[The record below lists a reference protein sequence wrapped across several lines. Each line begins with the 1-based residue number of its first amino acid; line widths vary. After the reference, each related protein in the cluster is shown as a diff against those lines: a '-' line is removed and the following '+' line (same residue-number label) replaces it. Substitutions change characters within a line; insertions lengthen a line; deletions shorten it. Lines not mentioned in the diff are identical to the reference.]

1 MVLIGGEAV
10 VLIGGEAM
18 VIEGR
23 YGYCKNLKK
32 TVKTG
37 QTRTRERKENTRAGR
52 MLSKVNKN
60 MLLGLLP
67 GQENMSTSDSYL
79 LSLWMM
85 RRKPMPGIHKIHCI
99 PWFNEFKVE
108 RKKENGGAKVFAKY
122 EQLVADY
129 AKGDLHPADLKHAL
143 TTALKKIL
151 QYVHDHFKNDEKTKA
166 LLKKVKVQDPI
177 TLTTC
182 IILERRQQIQQNTF
196 ADQRRTRMNAKPFKE
211 TQQSSEHINISS
223 QCRTRINA
231 HHPNRPLHSF
241 DHRKR
246 IFCAA

>member
-1 MVLIGGEAV
+1 MLHYRITPKITLFSKDEEDDVELQRDPFVGISNG
-10 VLIGGEAM
+10 
-18 VIEGR
+18 
-23 YGYCKNLKK
+23 KK
-32 TVKTG
+32 YQLEKYLPDSSY
-37 QTRTRERKENTRAGR
+37 ED
-52 MLSKVNKN
+52 

-67 GQENMSTSDSYL
+67 GQENMSTSDS
-79 LSLWMM
+79 SSAISMDDEEAM
-85 RRKPMPGIHKIHCI
+85 I
-99 PWFNEFKVE
+99 EEAEVE

-129 AKGDLHPADLKHAL
+129 AKGDLHPAYLKHAL
-143 TTALKKIL
+143 TKVLKKIL

-177 TLTTC
+177 TLTAC

-196 ADQRRTRMNAKPFKE
+196 ADQRRTRMNAEPFKE